1 MQDNYF
7 SFLDYRAAQRRL
19 VAKFRRPRALLL
31 HTVAFVVTMSAVWAY
46 GLAWQLW
53 FYPNNFIGPM
63 LVGLVWSIVLAG
75 HALLHYRRSAAVTER
90 RELAVEGEMRQFID
104 QHGHEVDHD
113 ALFATHRRFEAD
125 LERQGRWSL
134 SLTAFALVNV
144 LSWVVATANMGTSW
158 AFQMTAPLSIIVIG
172 SVNVFLSWQQQRRLA
187 LANWFTR
194 VPLRHIIGYGAG
206 SLALYL
212 AGVFRMMN
220 HWDASNL
227 TLVWGIVLILHIV
240 WNVLLWPGV
249 QSLRSDQASSTAAQ
263 PEKRKSGDQLVL
275 ADDGEVLD
283 ITDDH
288 WDDDERTT
296 RLQS

>member
-1 MQDNYF
+1 M
-7 SFLDYRAAQRRL
+7 R
-19 VAKFRRPRALLL
+19 
-31 HTVAFVVTMSAVWAY
+31 
-46 GLAWQLW
+46 
-53 FYPNNFIGPM
+53 
-63 LVGLVWSIVLAG
+63 
-75 HALLHYRRSAAVTER
+75 ER
-90 RELAVEGEMRQFID
+90 FHRQI
-104 QHGHEVDHD
+104 
-113 ALFATHRRFEAD
+113 R
-125 LERQGRWSL
+125 
-134 SLTAFALVNV
+134 
-144 LSWVVATANMGTSW
+144 
-158 AFQMTAPLSIIVIG
+158 
-172 SVNVFLSWQQQRRLA
+172 
-187 LANWFTR
+187 
-194 VPLRHIIGYGAG
+194 
-206 SLALYL
+206 LALYL